1 MNNKEALINELIDK
15 YRDLV
20 SDRYEFEK
28 LESQFVLDES
38 VTKELTDQVKAYFLD
53 YIYPSPEQRRILNK
67 AFDDLDRHIKNPSH
81 LLKLIGD
88 APAIFLKFGWQFP
101 KALKA
106 GFQSLKSFRK
116 ASKFEGDLLRIAE
129 DLKIKSPISYN
140 DFELIMANL
149 SEDELREFIDDFE
162 GLFNSL
168 TDIKLLE
175 KTTKILKELVVKMET
190 ENKFFSKEEIAAI
203 KIGIGIL
210 ENGYHLFDN
219 MSDAEKKEMVSLIMK
234 AEHQFVIDLRKKYK

>member
-1 MNNKEALINELIDK
+1 M
-15 YRDLV
+15 
-20 SDRYEFEK
+20 
-28 LESQFVLDES
+28 
-38 VTKELTDQVKAYFLD
+38 T
-53 YIYPSPEQRRILNK
+53 
-67 AFDDLDRHIKNPSH
+67 
-81 LLKLIGD
+81 
-88 APAIFLKFGWQFP
+88 
-101 KALKA
+101 
-106 GFQSLKSFRK
+106 
-116 ASKFEGDLLRIAE
+116 
-129 DLKIKSPISYN
+129 
-140 DFELIMANL
+140 NL

-234 AEHQFVIDLRKKYK
+234 AEHQFVIDLRKKYN